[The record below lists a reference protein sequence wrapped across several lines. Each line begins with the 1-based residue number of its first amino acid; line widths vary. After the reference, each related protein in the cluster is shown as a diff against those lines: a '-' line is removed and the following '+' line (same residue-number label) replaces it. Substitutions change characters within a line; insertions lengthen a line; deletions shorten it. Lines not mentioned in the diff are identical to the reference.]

1 MVVHEVVVF
10 RAVLLNMIFVPKF
23 DSISHELERVQ
34 KDMSEIP
41 WQNFEAWVAQVPDVI
56 TSDPL
61 WDLETYRRALFFS
74 DLAWFDS
81 EKLLDEPRG
90 KRLAWQ
96 LVDSAGSV
104 PANIEEG
111 YSRGFGKDY
120 ARFLR
125 ISLGSCR
132 EARGWYYRGRH
143 VFTPEA
149 VNHRLNLATEIMKSL
164 TNLAKQQ
171 RNYHK

>member
-1 MVVHEVVVF
+1 
-10 RAVLLNMIFVPKF
+10 
-23 DSISHELERVQ
+23 
-34 KDMSEIP
+34 MSSNIP
-41 WQNFEAWVAQVPDVI
+41 WRNFDEWVEQVPCAMKD
-56 TSDPL
+56 DPL
-61 WDLETYRRALFFS
+61 WVFGTYQQALFFS

-81 EKLLDEPRG
+81 EKVINEPRG

-132 EARGWYYRGRH
+132 ESRGWYYRARH
-143 VFTPEA
+143 VFSPDLL
-149 VNHRLNLATEIMKSL
+149 NHRINLTTQIIRSLILTEQ
-164 TNLAKQQ
+164 KQ
-171 RNYHK
+171 RRIKR